1 MRVISKDNKPIK
13 AETPDE
19 SVEKTQEVAG
29 KYNKECPLSEKMIE
43 QLVKQMGVELSNFN
57 LYNNFS
63 NYFKK
68 QGLYKLQRY
77 FTARANEEKHHFDW
91 IKNYLE
97 YQDAEFTVPAI
108 EQVDSDI
115 KDYVFPFQATVDREI
130 QTTEEINLIMKLAI
144 EEQDFSTMSWLNGST
159 AVEGKLI
166 PEQIEEMHISR
177 AILKLA
183 QVKDADWLAIQDA
196 IYNCYFE

>member
-1 MRVISKDNKPIK
+1 MRVISKDNEPVK

-19 SVEKTQEVAG
+19 SVKKTEEVAS
-29 KYNKECPLSEKMIE
+29 KYNKDCPLSEKMIE

-77 FTARANEEKHHFDW
+77 FTARANEEKVHFDW
-91 IKNYLE
+91 IKKYLE
-97 YQDAEFTVPAI
+97 YQDTEFIVPSI
-108 EQVDSDI
+108 EQVDADI

-130 QTTEEINLIMKLAI
+130 QTTEEIYDIAKLAI
-144 EEQDFSTMSWLNGST
+144 KEEDFSTLNWLNGSSP
-159 AVEGKLI
+159 VEGKLI
-166 PEQIEEMHISR
+166 PEQVEEMHISR

-183 QVKDADWLAIQDA
+183 LVKDADWLAIQDA